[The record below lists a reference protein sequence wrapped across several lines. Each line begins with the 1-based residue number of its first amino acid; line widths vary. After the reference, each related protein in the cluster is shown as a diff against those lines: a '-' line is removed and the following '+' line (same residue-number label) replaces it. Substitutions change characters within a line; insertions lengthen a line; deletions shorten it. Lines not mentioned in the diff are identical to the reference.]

1 MCVLLVDNHVH
12 NPMLFRAISAFMA
25 AMGTIRASRDVKSG
39 AVIMSSKTSF
49 YLIYPMHCLGF
60 LSGNFL
66 EQAQFNAVIPHI
78 KKWTGLNLKP
88 EQQQQQQLLL
98 QPEPQAQKE
107 DKVKEKDPI
116 LTCEEDELCKVNGE
130 EVCTVPAELERER
143 GQCPAA
149 TDQVIQDQCID
160 FTEKVYGCEGD
171 AQPIAC
177 QDNPPDG

>member
-1 MCVLLVDNHVH
+1 
-12 NPMLFRAISAFMA
+12 MLFRAISAFMA
-25 AMGTIRASRDVKSG
+25 AMGTIRASRDVKSR

-88 EQQQQQQLLL
+88 EQQQQQ
-98 QPEPQAQKE
+98 EPQAQKE

-116 LTCEEDELCKVNGE
+116 LTCEEDELQSKRRRSMYSTCRTG
-130 EVCTVPAELERER
+130 TRER
-143 GQCPAA
+143 
-149 TDQVIQDQCID
+149 TVSSS
-160 FTEKVYGCEGD
+160 
-171 AQPIAC
+171 
-177 QDNPPDG
+177 N